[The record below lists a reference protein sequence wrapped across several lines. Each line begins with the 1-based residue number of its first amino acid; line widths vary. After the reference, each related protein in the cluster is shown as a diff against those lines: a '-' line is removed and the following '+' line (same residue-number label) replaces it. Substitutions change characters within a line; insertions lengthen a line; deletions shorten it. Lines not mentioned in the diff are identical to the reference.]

1 MNTPTMQA
9 EQLAR
14 ALAKYIAERP
24 LQADSRIHWP
34 SFLYCFADAFAQ
46 ASEQDW
52 LFVLAA
58 FEREGWLTQD
68 YGGQRITQ
76 KASRLARLG
85 KLPSMSETHAD

>member
-1 MNTPTMQA
+1 MVTPTKQA

-14 ALAKYIAERP
+14 ALAQYIAERP
-24 LQADSRIHWP
+24 LQANSQVHWS
-34 SFLYCFADAFAQ
+34 SFFYCFADAIWQ

-52 LFVLAA
+52 SFVLAA

-68 YGGQRITQ
+68 LGGQRITQ

-85 KLPSMSETHAD
+85 KLPSMREPHAV